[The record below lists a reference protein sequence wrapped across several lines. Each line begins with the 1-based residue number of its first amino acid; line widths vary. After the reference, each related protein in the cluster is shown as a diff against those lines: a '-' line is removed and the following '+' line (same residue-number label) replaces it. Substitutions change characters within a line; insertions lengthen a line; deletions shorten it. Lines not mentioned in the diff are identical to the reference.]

1 MSEMIQRYKFKFDLD
16 GECNCNIV
24 ANDNGRWIRDY
35 DVISDLNDLLD
46 AVTGKGKYASD
57 VIIEIIKLR
66 DELIG

>member
-1 MSEMIQRYKFKFDLD
+1 MTQRYKFDY
-16 GECNCNIV
+16 GETGVRDCGIV
-24 ANDNGRWIRDY
+24 SSTNGRYFRTY

-46 AVTGKGKYASD
+46 AVAGVEHASD

>member
-16 GECNCNIV
+16 GECNCDIV

-46 AVTGKGKYASD
+46 AVTGMEHASD